1 VLPGSRCRPRQHSK
15 RLVRWALP
23 SALRRDVRGSAGAGC
38 CARQSWAR
46 RPSRG
51 GRTASAGIRRDRPRA
66 RTGVVRARDGLRP
79 GTAGMALANLDEM
92 AFVGCFSTHAWRGCA
107 NVEKSRAQSS
117 EDRDGGYDEKAQR
130 VAVR

>member
-1 VLPGSRCRPRQHSK
+1 ML
-15 RLVRWALP
+15 
-23 SALRRDVRGSAGAGC
+23 
-38 CARQSWAR
+38 CAAKLGEAPQ
-46 RPSRG
+46 PG
-51 GRTASAGIRRDRPRA
+51 GRTASAGIRRWVRPRA
-66 RTGVVRARDGLRP
+66 RTGVMRARDGLRP